1 MKTQYE
7 SIIEDVLRMEGSY
20 VDDPLD
26 RGNATNMGVTLA
38 TLSAFIGREAT
49 KDEVRQ
55 LDKGTAVQIYKQMYW
70 DKFRLSEFP
79 DNLKHIYFDMA
90 VNHGSHAGRILQT
103 SANNRGKGLDV
114 DGIVGS
120 GTLSALSGVEVE
132 DVLVERSMFYANN
145 GFDGSRYARRT
156 DQQRFI
162 PGWFKGRVFPFA
174 TEPYRERI
182 EELEAE
188 NKELREQ
195 IP

>member
-7 SIIEDVLRMEGSY
+7 TIIQDVLRMEGGF

-26 RGNATNMGVTLA
+26 KGNATNRGVTLA
-38 TLSAFIGREAT
+38 TLSAFLGREAT
-49 KDEVRQ
+49 KDEVKQ

-70 DKFRLSEFP
+70 DKFRLPEFP
-79 DNLKHIYFDMA
+79 DNLKHIYFDMT
-90 VNHGSHAGRILQT
+90 VNHGSYAGHILQT
-103 SANNRGKGLDV
+103 SANNRGKGIDV

-120 GTLSALSGVEVE
+120 GTLRAIESGIEVE

-156 DQQRFI
+156 NQQRFI
-162 PGWFKGRVFPFA
+162 PGWFKGRIFPFA

-182 EELEAE
+182 AELEAE
-188 NKELREQ
+188 NQELRAQ
-195 IP
+195 L